1 MLIADI
7 LTPRHNDKARRD
19 LHFAV
24 NATGNTITAIETAAP
39 SFAISMQLAGA
50 LKKSRIDAVIVHTN
64 RQALAAIS
72 AKIIANKTNA
82 DYAIIYQPVR
92 CEDTPRNIPPEVLE
106 KITLW
111 IFEDEAQ
118 KEQYAQLGVPAKRSK
133 ILPPTS
139 FDAERIP
146 PITSAEYD
154 GHTTLNLLWIGDIND
169 YALLR
174 NAVDVIRQMPKT
186 AISVTICGTGKA
198 RHIMPIVRDTRADKG
213 HTYIWRGNEYD
224 ARQELEKAH
233 ILIAER
239 PYITAAQI
247 ECMRCGVPVYQ
258 AVDALTLQDKLAAI
272 AVDPEALR
280 SARQNAR
287 QAYQDTYNP
296 LFHVKQFIELI
307 AETTK

>member
-7 LTPRHNDKARRD
+7 LAPRHNDKARKN
-19 LHFAV
+19 LHAAV

-50 LKKSRIDAVIVHTN
+50 LKKNRFDAVIVHTN
-64 RQALAAIS
+64 RQAIAAIS
-72 AKIIANKTNA
+72 AKIIAEKTNA
-82 DYAIIYQPVR
+82 GYAIIYQPVR

-118 KEQYAQLGVPAKRSK
+118 KEQYAHLGVPDGRSK

-139 FDAERIP
+139 FEAETLS
-146 PITSAEYD
+146 PITPAEYEAH
-154 GHTTLNLLWIGDIND
+154 GTLNLLWIGEITD
-169 YALLR
+169 YTLLR
-174 NAVDVIRQMPKT
+174 NAIDAIRQMPQT
-186 AISVTICGTGKA
+186 AISFTICGTGKA
-198 RHIMPIVRDTRADKG
+198 RHIMPIVRDARVDKG

-224 ARQELEKAH
+224 VRQELEKAH

-239 PYITAAQI
+239 PYVTATQI
-247 ECMRCGVPVYQ
+247 ECIRCGIPVYQ
-258 AVDALTLQDKLAAI
+258 AVDTAALRDNLAAI
-272 AVDPEALR
+272 AADSEALR
-280 SARQNAR
+280 AARQGAR
-287 QAYQDTYNP
+287 QAYQDAHNP